1 MIIGRCILTYNLIKD
16 GMSFMKSMI
25 RAAMRLFFGGCFS
38 VSVYGQATSDHKSL
52 DPVIDSALAG
62 YNAGDS
68 KAFFAGYAKALAA
81 VATEPM
87 FNMMYKD
94 NYFKAYGKYLSRRPL
109 DAETVFDADT
119 PLVVYQAEFE
129 KNKKVK
135 ISVNFMKEEGVYRV
149 VQIQFNPM

>member
-87 FNMMYKD
+87 FTRITTLRPTGNTYR
-94 NYFKAYGKYLSRRPL
+94 AGRLTLRRCL
-109 DAETVFDADT
+109 TRIRRWWSIRRNS
-119 PLVVYQAEFE
+119 
-129 KNKKVK
+129 KRIK
-135 ISVNFMKEEGVYRV
+135 R
-149 VQIQFNPM
+149 